1 MMTRRLIVLFGVL
14 GLLVAACGDDDTE
27 VAVEDPPPTEAADLD
42 DEPGDEPAEDPT
54 TTTTTEP
61 DPDVDRPD
69 YTDGYEV
76 DYESGDVDISAY
88 GEFLAEHGAPA
99 AGAEAAALELL
110 GDSYAESLDM
120 GTEERVSSVLADGG
134 RTVVTVIYD
143 GLPDDS
149 VAAERYELVF
159 IGEGDEMIIESGSWA
174 SRCQPDR
181 GHQDWDTGL
190 CL

>member
-1 MMTRRLIVLFGVL
+1 MIRRLTVLFGVL
-14 GLLVAACGDDDTE
+14 GLLVAACGDDDTD
-27 VAVEDPPPTEAADLD
+27 VAVD
-42 DEPGDEPAEDPT
+42 DPT
-54 TTTTTEP
+54 TTEAPESDETTTTEAP
-61 DPDVDRPD
+61 DPDETTTTEAPAPDADRPD
-69 YTDGYEV
+69 YTGGFEV
-76 DYESGDVDISAY
+76 DYDSGDVDVSSYA
-88 GEFLAEHGAPA
+88 EFLAEHGAPST
-99 AGAEAAALELL
+99 GPEGAALEML
-110 GDSYAESLDM
+110 GDRYAESLDM
-120 GTEERVSSVLADGG
+120 GTDEQVESTLADGG

-181 GHQDWDTGL
+181 GHQDWAIGT